1 MALTHHD
8 TRYFAP
14 TVVSGPDGEHSQG
27 VQRAQRRRLGLPP
40 QTVGVVDRAR
50 GGDQRVAN
58 LLHRFAEVVVVFG
71 SSVCCCGLRRMLL
84 LLKRGEVLADALE
97 CLAGEARLDE
107 ARRRGELRQLTRPRD
122 AERQRRRP
130 LLWRFDE
137 HRGHYSPR
145 HGRLIVPPSP
155 PPSA

>member
-58 LLHRFAEVVVVFG
+58 FLHRFAEVVVVFG

-97 CLAGEARLDE
+97 CLAGEVRLDE
-107 ARRRGELRQLTRPRD
+107 ARR
-122 AERQRRRP
+122 
-130 LLWRFDE
+130 
-137 HRGHYSPR
+137 
-145 HGRLIVPPSP
+145 
-155 PPSA
+155 